1 MSNTERVPVKVYR
14 WDDVGAPQVESAAGS
29 LKTILKACL
38 VSGYG
43 ENENRKEGLG
53 WEMAFEKTQEA
64 CFRST
69 HPKATKWWL
78 GVNDSVYGR
87 DDDNRHAVFVGI
99 LEPTSAK
106 SGRLV
111 KRANHRRGDASEF
124 NYIPKYGQDNN
135 LRWILIGHA
144 RGFIL
149 TLLSPAEETWCP
161 YIYFGDFATF
171 AVADDHHTLLMI
183 GTSLG
188 ELYFRRNEVYSIA
201 VAMRNYKGLDVYEYE
216 ASAAI
221 PEMGRYPNPITRGFT
236 ASELYLMEWIDDSFV
251 ARGVIP
257 GLMKTSESMPDED
270 VVRFGTVYDNLDD
283 SGDKWMYI
291 KSFEK
296 DAGMLINL
304 TAWQV

>member
-43 ENENRKEGLG
+43 EDENRKEGLG

-69 HPKATKWWL
+69 HPKATQWWL
-78 GVNDSVYGR
+78 GVDDSVY
-87 DDDNRHAVFVGI
+87 DQSSNLYAVFTGI

-106 SGRLV
+106 SGRFV
-111 KRANHRRGDASEF
+111 QHANHRRGDASEF
-124 NYIPKYGQDNN
+124 NYIPKYGRDNN
-135 LRWILIGHA
+135 LRWILVGNP

-149 TLLSPAEETWCP
+149 TLLNPGRETWCP
-161 YIYFGDFATF
+161 YIYFGDFTTF
-171 AVADDHHTLLMI
+171 AVADAHHAMLMI

-188 ELYFRRNEVYSIA
+188 ERYFRRSEVYS
-201 VAMRNYKGLDVYEYE
+201 VTTAMRSYKGLDAYYYGLN
-216 ASAAI
+216 AAL
-221 PEMGRYPNPITRGFT
+221 PDMGEYPNPITNGFT
-236 ASELYLMEWIDDSFV
+236 GSELYIMETINDKPV
-251 ARGVIP
+251 ARGVVP
-257 GLMKTSESMPDED
+257 GIMKTSERMPGEH
-270 VVRFGTVYDNLDD
+270 VVPFGTIYDNLDD

-291 KSFEK
+291 KSFESN
-296 DAGMLINL
+296 AGMLINL